1 MPKTGRK
8 IVNVEKMENLVVTM
22 IEVLFII
29 ACVVVIGATAVALIQ
44 GAFDHTHRRIY
55 NNKKKWDNERS

>member
-1 MPKTGRK
+1 MGEL
-8 IVNVEKMENLVVTM
+8 IASM
-22 IEVLFII
+22 IEALFVV

-55 NNKKKWDNERS
+55 DNQKKWDNEDRN